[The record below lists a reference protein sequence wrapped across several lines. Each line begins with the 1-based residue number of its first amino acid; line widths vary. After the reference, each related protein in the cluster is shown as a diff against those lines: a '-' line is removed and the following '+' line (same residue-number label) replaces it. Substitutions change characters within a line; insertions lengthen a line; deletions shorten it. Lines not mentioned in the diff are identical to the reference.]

1 MEQKYPILQKLQED
15 INLDIILFKLPVL
28 ELIMVDL
35 LVRVQQ
41 EETVERLIVR
51 LEGED
56 RVTLM
61 DL

>member
-1 MEQKYPILQKLQED
+1 MEQKYPIPQKLQED
-15 INLDIILFKLPVL
+15 INLDTILFKLPVL